1 MESTFF
7 TGLSGY
13 GEAANFRCSCGIARR
28 LGPPV
33 RTGAHVGAQ
42 NGAHVGAQIRRPESR
57 LGTDRGPDRAHVAP
71 RAPCLPDAVDDS
83 SSRDVATHN
92 ATHGRV
98 RRTCKRGASTA

>member
-13 GEAANFRCSCGIARR
+13 GEAANVRCSCGIARR

-42 NGAHVGAQIRRPESR
+42 NGAHVGAQIGAPSLGLELTRPGQSPRRAASAVFA
-57 LGTDRGPDRAHVAP
+57 GRGR
-71 RAPCLPDAVDDS
+71 
-83 SSRDVATHN
+83 
-92 ATHGRV
+92 
-98 RRTCKRGASTA
+98 